1 MPAWQGRISDP
12 TIKALTVYVY
22 SFGGGEK

>member
-1 MPAWQGRISDP
+1 MPAWTGRLSEP

-22 SFGGGEK
+22 SLGGGEK